1 MDDPSLIAWLLA
13 AEFLQLFLVWLYIRQ
28 RYRLSLR
35 QLARLT
41 ARLAAGTPPGSY
53 YIGGTRRM
61 EEVSRNLEGVGAR
74 LGRLQG
80 EQTREDLGLLL
91 ANMVEGVLMVD
102 ARHVVR
108 LANDELL
115 RLFGLRQNP
124 VGRTVLEA
132 LREAQVEQVVRQTLE
147 SGAARREEIALQ
159 SSAGAEATR
168 HFEVSAVP
176 IRNAAG
182 AIDGAVVVFHDLTRI
197 KQLEVVRRD
206 FVANVSHEL
215 RTPLAIFRGYLETL
229 IDNPGLPRADTVR
242 VLESMQRNSNRL
254 NSLVEDLLTLTRL
267 ESRHVRATY
276 ESIRI
281 DAFFDQLARDWQRR
295 SGTEPVEL
303 RWLAAKHLPS
313 LEVDLLRFEQVMLN
327 LLENAV
333 AYSNAPHRIALTAE
347 VAGAAMEIRVTD
359 NGIGI
364 PPGDLPHI
372 FERFY
377 RVDKARTRVSGGT
390 GLGLSIC
397 KHIIEAHGGTIQAE
411 SELGKGT
418 TVVLR
423 LPLQR
428 ASESASQFIPL
439 VGHEKTQLP
448 SCSGGL

>member
-1 MDDPSLIAWLLA
+1 MDGPSLIAWLLA
-13 AEFLQLFLVWLYIRQ
+13 AELLQLVLVWFYIRQ
-28 RYRLSLR
+28 RYQISLR

-41 ARLAAGTPPGSY
+41 AQLAAGTPPASY

-74 LGRLQG
+74 LGQLQG
-80 EQTREDLGLLL
+80 EQTREDLQLLL
-91 ANMVEGVLMVD
+91 GNMVEGVLMVD
-102 ARHVVR
+102 SRHVVR
-108 LANDELL
+108 LANDALL

-132 LREAQVEQVVRQTLE
+132 LREAQVERVVSETLE
-147 SGAARREEIALQ
+147 EGAAQRAEIALQ

-168 HFEVSAVP
+168 HFEISAVP
-176 IRNAAG
+176 IRDADG
-182 AIDGAVVVFHDLTRI
+182 EVDGAVVVFHDLTRI

-229 IDNPGLPRADTVR
+229 IDNPNLPREDTSR
-242 VLESMQRNSNRL
+242 VLEAMERNSNRL
-254 NSLVEDLLTLTRL
+254 NSLVEDLLTLTRM
-267 ESRHVRATY
+267 ESRQAQAQY

-281 DAFFDQLARDWQRR
+281 DAFFNQLSRDWQQR
-295 SGTEPVEL
+295 GGGEPAEVEW
-303 RWLAAKHLPS
+303 RAATSLPS
-313 LEVDLLRFEQVMLN
+313 FEVDLLRFEQVMLN

-333 AYSNAPHRIALTAE
+333 AYSNAPRRIVLTAE
-347 VAGAAMEIRVTD
+347 VAGLFMEIRVTD

-364 PPGDLPHI
+364 PPGDLPHV

-377 RVDKARTRVSGGT
+377 RVEKARNRASGGT

-397 KHIIEAHGGTIQAE
+397 KHILEAHGGTIHAE

-428 ASESASQFIPL
+428 ASKSASQFIPSPA
-439 VGHEKTQLP
+439 ENP
-448 SCSGGL
+448 SLRRDL

>member
-1 MDDPSLIAWLLA
+1 
-13 AEFLQLFLVWLYIRQ
+13 
-28 RYRLSLR
+28 
-35 QLARLT
+35 
-41 ARLAAGTPPGSY
+41 
-53 YIGGTRRM
+53 M

-74 LGRLQG
+74 LGRLEG

-132 LREAQVEQVVRQTLE
+132 LREAQVEQVVRRTLE
-147 SGAARREEIALQ
+147 SGAARREEITLQ
-159 SSAGAEATR
+159 SSAGAVATR

-176 IRNAAG
+176 IRDAAG
-182 AIDGAVVVFHDLTRI
+182 AVDGAVVVFHDLTRI

-206 FVANVSHEL
+206 FVSNVSHEL

-229 IDNPGLPRADTVR
+229 IDNPGLPREDTVR

-267 ESRHVRATY
+267 ESGQVQPAY
-276 ESIRI
+276 QSIRL
-281 DAFFDQLARDWQRR
+281 DAFFDQLARDWGRR
-295 SGTEPVEL
+295 GGEL
-303 RWLAAKHLPS
+303 AELEWRAAKHLPT

-333 AYSNAPHRIALTAE
+333 AYSNAPRRLSLQAE
-347 VAGAAMEIRVTD
+347 LAGTRMEIRVAD

-364 PPGDLPHI
+364 PPGDLPHV

-377 RVDKARTRVSGGT
+377 RVEKARTRSSGGT

-397 KHIIEAHGGTIQAE
+397 KQIIESHGGTIHAE
-411 SELGKGT
+411 SELGRGT
-418 TVVLR
+418 TIVLR

-428 ASESASQFIPL
+428 
-439 VGHEKTQLP
+439 
-448 SCSGGL
+448 

>member
-1 MDDPSLIAWLLA
+1 MDGPGLIALLLV
-13 AEFLQLFLVWLYIRQ
+13 AELLQVFLVWLYIRQ

-35 QLARLT
+35 QLERLT
-41 ARLAAGTPPGSY
+41 AQLAAGTPPVSY

-74 LGRLQG
+74 LGRLEG

-132 LREAQVEQVVRQTLE
+132 LREAQVEQVVRRTLE
-147 SGAARREEIALQ
+147 SGAARREEITLQ
-159 SSAGAEATR
+159 SSAGAVATR

-176 IRNAAG
+176 IRDAAG
-182 AIDGAVVVFHDLTRI
+182 AVDGAVVVFHDLTRI

-206 FVANVSHEL
+206 FVSNVSHEL

-229 IDNPGLPRADTVR
+229 IDNPGLPREDTVR

-267 ESRHVRATY
+267 ESGQVQPAY
-276 ESIRI
+276 QSIRL
-281 DAFFDQLARDWQRR
+281 DAFFDQLARDWGRR
-295 SGTEPVEL
+295 GGEPAEL
-303 RWLAAKHLPS
+303 EWRAAKHLPT

-333 AYSNAPHRIALTAE
+333 AYSNAPRRLSLQAE
-347 VAGAAMEIRVTD
+347 LAGTRMEIRVAD

-364 PPGDLPHI
+364 PPGDLPNV

-377 RVDKARTRVSGGT
+377 RVEKARTRSSGGT

-397 KHIIEAHGGTIQAE
+397 KQIIESHGGTIHAE
-411 SELGKGT
+411 SELGRGT
-418 TVVLR
+418 TIVLR

-428 ASESASQFIPL
+428 
-439 VGHEKTQLP
+439 
-448 SCSGGL
+448 

>member
-1 MDDPSLIAWLLA
+1 MDGSSLIAWLIA
-13 AEFLQLFLVWLYIRQ
+13 AEVLQLFLVWLYIRQ
-28 RYRLSLR
+28 RYGISLR

-41 ARLAAGTPPGSY
+41 AQLAAGKPPASY

-61 EEVSRNLEGVGAR
+61 EEVSRNLEGVGAQ

-80 EQTREDLGLLL
+80 EQTREDMGLLL

-102 ARHVVR
+102 SRHVVR

-132 LREAQVEQVVRQTLE
+132 LREAQVEQVLRQTLE
-147 SGAARREEIALQ
+147 SGTARREEIALQ

-168 HFEVSAVP
+168 HFEISAVP
-176 IRNAAG
+176 IRDAAG

-197 KQLEVVRRD
+197 KHLEVVRRD

-229 IDNPGLPRADTVR
+229 IDNPGLPREDTVR

-267 ESRHVRATY
+267 ESRRGQTQV
-276 ESIRI
+276 ESIRV
-281 DAFFDQLARDWQRR
+281 DAFFDQLARDWRQRGGIE
-295 SGTEPVEL
+295 SAEL
-303 RWLAAKHLPS
+303 EWRAAKDLPS
-313 LEVDLLRFEQVMLN
+313 LEVDLLRFEQVLLN

-333 AYSNAPHRIALTAE
+333 AYSNAPRRIALSAE
-347 VAGAAMEIRVTD
+347 LVGAGMEIRVAD

-377 RVDKARTRVSGGT
+377 RVEKARTRSSGGT
-390 GLGLSIC
+390 GLGLAIC
-397 KHIIEAHGGTIQAE
+397 KHIIEAHGGTIHAE
-411 SELGKGT
+411 SELGRGT
-418 TVVLR
+418 TIVLH

-428 ASESASQFIPL
+428 AGEGDSQFIPP
-439 VGHEKTQLP
+439 VDGQEKTRHD
-448 SCSGGL
+448 

>member
-1 MDDPSLIAWLLA
+1 MDTTSVIALLLA
-13 AEFLQLFLVWLYIRQ
+13 AEVLQFFIVWLYIRQ

-41 ARLAAGTPPGSY
+41 AQLATGKPPASY

-80 EQTREDLGLLL
+80 EQTREDLPLLL

-102 ARHVVR
+102 ARRVVR

-115 RLFGLRQNP
+115 RLFGLSQNP
-124 VGRTVLEA
+124 VGRTLLET
-132 LREAQVEQVVRQTLE
+132 LREAQVEQVVRKTLE
-147 SGAARREEIALQ
+147 SGSAHREEVALQ

-168 HFEVSAVP
+168 YFEISAVP
-176 IRNAAG
+176 IRDPAG
-182 AIDGAVVVFHDLTRI
+182 GIDGAVVVFHDLTRL

-229 IDNPGLPRADTVR
+229 IDNPDLPREDTAR
-242 VLESMQRNSNRL
+242 VLEAMERNSNRL

-267 ESRHVRATY
+267 ESRQVQTVY
-276 ESIRI
+276 ESIRL
-281 DAFFDQLARDWQRR
+281 DAFFDQLARDWKQRG
-295 SGTEPVEL
+295 GTEPAEL
-303 RWLAAKHLPS
+303 EWHAAKHLPS

-333 AYSNAPHRIALTAE
+333 AYSNAPRRISLTAE
-347 VAGAAMEIRVTD
+347 VAGAGLEIRVAD

-364 PPGDLPHI
+364 PPGDLPHV

-377 RVDKARTRVSGGT
+377 RVQKARTRASGGT

-397 KHIIEAHGGTIQAE
+397 KHIIEAHGGTIHAE

-423 LPLQR
+423 LPLKR
-428 ASESASQFIPL
+428 A
-439 VGHEKTQLP
+439 G
-448 SCSGGL
+448 

>member
-1 MDDPSLIAWLLA
+1 MDGPGLIALLLV
-13 AEFLQLFLVWLYIRQ
+13 AELLQVFLVWLYIRQ

-35 QLARLT
+35 QLERLT
-41 ARLAAGTPPGSY
+41 AQLAAGTPPVSY

-74 LGRLQG
+74 LGRLEG

-132 LREAQVEQVVRQTLE
+132 LREAQVEQVVRRTLE
-147 SGAARREEIALQ
+147 SGAARREEITLQ
-159 SSAGAEATR
+159 SSAGAVATR

-176 IRNAAG
+176 IRDAAG
-182 AIDGAVVVFHDLTRI
+182 AVDGAVVVFHDLTRI

-206 FVANVSHEL
+206 FVSNVSHEL

-229 IDNPGLPRADTVR
+229 IDNPGLPREDTVR

-267 ESRHVRATY
+267 ESGQVQPAY
-276 ESIRI
+276 QSIRL
-281 DAFFDQLARDWQRR
+281 DAFFDQLARDWGRR
-295 SGTEPVEL
+295 GGEL
-303 RWLAAKHLPS
+303 AELEWRAAKHLPT

-333 AYSNAPHRIALTAE
+333 AYSNAPRRLSLQAE
-347 VAGAAMEIRVTD
+347 LAGTRMEIRVAD

-364 PPGDLPHI
+364 PPGDLPHV

-377 RVDKARTRVSGGT
+377 RVEKARTRSSGGT

-397 KHIIEAHGGTIQAE
+397 KQIIESHGGTIHAE
-411 SELGKGT
+411 SELGRGT
-418 TVVLR
+418 TIVLR

-428 ASESASQFIPL
+428 
-439 VGHEKTQLP
+439 
-448 SCSGGL
+448 

>member
-1 MDDPSLIAWLLA
+1 MDGPGLIALLLV
-13 AEFLQLFLVWLYIRQ
+13 AELLQVFLVWLYIRQ

-35 QLARLT
+35 QLERLT
-41 ARLAAGTPPGSY
+41 AQLAAGTPPVSY

-74 LGRLQG
+74 LGRLEG

-132 LREAQVEQVVRQTLE
+132 LREAQVEQVVRRTLE
-147 SGAARREEIALQ
+147 SGAARREEITLQ
-159 SSAGAEATR
+159 SSAGAVATR

-176 IRNAAG
+176 IRDAAG
-182 AIDGAVVVFHDLTRI
+182 AVDGAVVVFHDLTRI

-206 FVANVSHEL
+206 FVSNVSHEL

-229 IDNPGLPRADTVR
+229 IDNPGLPREDTVR

-267 ESRHVRATY
+267 ESGQVQPAY
-276 ESIRI
+276 QSIRL
-281 DAFFDQLARDWQRR
+281 DAFFDQLARDWGRR
-295 SGTEPVEL
+295 GGEL
-303 RWLAAKHLPS
+303 AELEWRAAKHLPT

-333 AYSNAPHRIALTAE
+333 AYSNAPRRLSLQAE
-347 VAGAAMEIRVTD
+347 LAGTRMEIRVAD

-364 PPGDLPHI
+364 PPGDLPNV

-377 RVDKARTRVSGGT
+377 RVEKARTRSSGGT

-397 KHIIEAHGGTIQAE
+397 KQIIESHGGTIHAE
-411 SELGKGT
+411 SELGRGT
-418 TVVLR
+418 TIVLR

-428 ASESASQFIPL
+428 
-439 VGHEKTQLP
+439 
-448 SCSGGL
+448 

>member
-1 MDDPSLIAWLLA
+1 MDGPGLIALLLV
-13 AEFLQLFLVWLYIRQ
+13 AELLQVFLVWLYIRQ

-35 QLARLT
+35 QLERLT
-41 ARLAAGTPPGSY
+41 AQLAAGTPPVSY

-74 LGRLQG
+74 LGRLEG

-132 LREAQVEQVVRQTLE
+132 LREAQVEQVVRRTLE
-147 SGAARREEIALQ
+147 SGAARREEITLQ
-159 SSAGAEATR
+159 SSAGAVATR

-176 IRNAAG
+176 IRDAAG
-182 AIDGAVVVFHDLTRI
+182 AVDGAVVVFHDLTRI

-206 FVANVSHEL
+206 FVSNVSHEL

-229 IDNPGLPRADTVR
+229 IDNPGLPREDTVR
-242 VLESMQRNSNRL
+242 VLESMQRNSN
-254 NSLVEDLLTLTRL
+254 LLTLTRL
-267 ESRHVRATY
+267 ESGQVQPAY
-276 ESIRI
+276 QSIRL
-281 DAFFDQLARDWQRR
+281 DAFFDQLARDWGRR
-295 SGTEPVEL
+295 GGEL
-303 RWLAAKHLPS
+303 AELEWRAAKHLPT

-333 AYSNAPHRIALTAE
+333 AYSNAPRRLSLQAE
-347 VAGAAMEIRVTD
+347 LAGTRMEIRVAD

-364 PPGDLPHI
+364 PPGDLPHV

-377 RVDKARTRVSGGT
+377 RVEKARTRSSGGT

-397 KHIIEAHGGTIQAE
+397 KQIIESHGGTIHAE
-411 SELGKGT
+411 SELGRGT
-418 TVVLR
+418 TIVLR

-428 ASESASQFIPL
+428 
-439 VGHEKTQLP
+439 
-448 SCSGGL
+448 

>member
-1 MDDPSLIAWLLA
+1 M
-13 AEFLQLFLVWLYIRQ
+13 
-28 RYRLSLR
+28 
-35 QLARLT
+35 
-41 ARLAAGTPPGSY
+41 
-53 YIGGTRRM
+53 
-61 EEVSRNLEGVGAR
+61 
-74 LGRLQG
+74 
-80 EQTREDLGLLL
+80 GLLL

-102 ARHVVR
+102 SRHVVR

-132 LREAQVEQVVRQTLE
+132 LREAQVEQVLRQTLE
-147 SGAARREEIALQ
+147 SGTARREEIALQ

-168 HFEVSAVP
+168 HFEISAVP
-176 IRNAAG
+176 IRDAAG

-229 IDNPGLPRADTVR
+229 IDNPGLPREDTVR

-267 ESRHVRATY
+267 ESRRGQTQF
-276 ESIRI
+276 ESIRV
-281 DAFFDQLARDWQRR
+281 DAFFDQLARDWRQRGGIE
-295 SGTEPVEL
+295 SAEL
-303 RWLAAKHLPS
+303 EWRAAKDLPS
-313 LEVDLLRFEQVMLN
+313 LEVDLLRFEQVLLN

-333 AYSNAPHRIALTAE
+333 AYSNAPRRIALSAE
-347 VAGAAMEIRVTD
+347 LVGAGMEIRVAD

-377 RVDKARTRVSGGT
+377 RVEKARTRSSGGT
-390 GLGLSIC
+390 GLGLAIC
-397 KHIIEAHGGTIQAE
+397 KHIIEAHGGTIHAE

-418 TVVLR
+418 TIVLH

-428 ASESASQFIPL
+428 AGEGDSQFIPP
-439 VGHEKTQLP
+439 VDGQEKTRHD
-448 SCSGGL
+448 

>member
-1 MDDPSLIAWLLA
+1 MDGPSLIAWLIA
-13 AEFLQLFLVWLYIRQ
+13 VEVLQLVLVWLYIQQ
-28 RYRLSLR
+28 RYGISLR
-35 QLARLT
+35 QLAQLT
-41 ARLAAGTPPGSY
+41 AQLAAGKPPASY

-61 EEVSRNLEGVGAR
+61 EEVSRNLEGVGAQ

-80 EQTREDLGLLL
+80 EQTREDMGLLL

-132 LREAQVEQVVRQTLE
+132 LREAQVERVLRQTLE
-147 SGAARREEIALQ
+147 SGTARREEIALQ

-176 IRNAAG
+176 IRDAAG
-182 AIDGAVVVFHDLTRI
+182 AIDGAVVVFHELTRI

-229 IDNPGLPRADTVR
+229 IDNPGLPREDTVR
-242 VLESMQRNSNRL
+242 VLVSMQRNSNRL

-267 ESRHVRATY
+267 ESRQVQATY
-276 ESIRI
+276 ESIRV
-281 DAFFDQLARDWQRR
+281 DAFFEQLTSDWKQRA
-295 SGTEPVEL
+295 GTDPAEISW
-303 RWLAAKHLPS
+303 RAAKHLPS
-313 LEVDLLRFEQVMLN
+313 VEVDLLRFEQVMLN

-333 AYSNAPHRIALTAE
+333 AYSSAPRRIALSAE
-347 VAGAAMEIRVTD
+347 LAGTAMEIRVAD

-377 RVDKARTRVSGGT
+377 RVEKARTRSSGGT
-390 GLGLSIC
+390 GLGLAIC
-397 KHIIEAHGGTIQAE
+397 KHIIEAHGGTIHGE

-418 TVVLR
+418 TIVLR
-423 LPLQR
+423 LPLAR
-428 ASESASQFIPL
+428 AQNQELDQIT
-439 VGHEKTQLP
+439 KLP
-448 SCSGGL
+448 N

>member
-1 MDDPSLIAWLLA
+1 MDGPGLIALLLV
-13 AEFLQLFLVWLYIRQ
+13 AELLQVFLVWLYVRQ

-35 QLARLT
+35 QLERLT
-41 ARLAAGTPPGSY
+41 AQLAAGKPPVSY

-74 LGRLQG
+74 LGRLEG

-132 LREAQVEQVVRQTLE
+132 LREAQVEQVVRRTLE
-147 SGAARREEIALQ
+147 SGAARREEITLQ
-159 SSAGAEATR
+159 SSAGAVATR

-176 IRNAAG
+176 IRDAAG
-182 AIDGAVVVFHDLTRI
+182 AVDGAVVVFHDLTRI

-206 FVANVSHEL
+206 FVSNVSHEL

-229 IDNPGLPRADTVR
+229 IDNPGLPREDTVR

-267 ESRHVRATY
+267 ESGQVQPAY
-276 ESIRI
+276 QSIRL
-281 DAFFDQLARDWQRR
+281 DTFFDQIVRDWERR
-295 SGTEPVEL
+295 GGEPAEL
-303 RWLAAKHLPS
+303 EWRAAKHLPS

-333 AYSNAPHRIALTAE
+333 AYSNAPRRLSLQAE
-347 VAGAAMEIRVTD
+347 LAGTHMEIRVAD

-364 PPGDLPHI
+364 PPGDLPNV

-377 RVDKARTRVSGGT
+377 RVEKARTRSSGGT

-397 KHIIEAHGGTIQAE
+397 KQIIESHGGTIHAE

-418 TVVLR
+418 TIVLR
-423 LPLQR
+423 LPLGQGD
-428 ASESASQFIPL
+428 QKFDQITKVPN
-439 VGHEKTQLP
+439 
-448 SCSGGL
+448 